1 MSENRRYPRIRYT
14 GMAFISWKT
23 FEGQRNHVLGKCLD
37 VSERGVGLYLATRI
51 PVGSFVKVRAYG
63 LNLDGSATVRRV
75 SRLAGGYILGLELSE
90 PLSADVLE
98 TLFAAENE
106 MFAAAPPVQVAQNA

>member
-1 MSENRRYPRIRYT
+1 MSENRRYPRVRYT

-23 FEGQRNHVLGKCLD
+23 FDAQRNHVLGKCLD

-51 PVGSFVKVRAYG
+51 PVGSFVKIRAYG
-63 LNLDGSATVRRV
+63 LSLDGSATVRRV

-90 PLSADVLE
+90 PLSSDVLA
-98 TLFAAENE
+98 TLFEPQNDV
-106 MFAAAPPVQVAQNA
+106 FAAASPAQAAQNA